1 MVSQKI
7 NSVVAGSVLAASLVC
22 ATSGAYAYGTGDL
35 ILRAGAVSV
44 QPDEESSTLKVNG
57 APLSGTKAEVDG
69 DTQLG
74 LTGTYMLSPNVG
86 IGLLL
91 ATPFEHDVEASGNIL
106 GNGVKA
112 GSVKQLPPTLT
123 VQFFPMAS
131 SSAFQP
137 YVGAGVNYTKFFS
150 EKVDSEVEAAIGS
163 SGGSLVIQDTVG
175 LALEAGFDYA
185 LDAHWLVSAQVWYI
199 DIEADDARFKFSSGP
214 VSRVDV
220 DVDIDPW
227 VYMLSVGYKF

>member
-22 ATSGAYAYGTGDL
+22 ATSGAYAYGTGDV

-44 QPDEESSTLKVNG
+44 QPDDDSSLLNING
-57 APLSGTKAEVDG
+57 VKTAGTKAEVDG

-91 ATPFEHDVEASGNIL
+91 ATPFEHDIKAAGVNAGTVE
-106 GNGVKA
+106 
-112 GSVKQLPPTLT
+112 QLPPTLT

-150 EKVDSEVEAAIGS
+150 EKVDSELETALTE
-163 SGGSLVIQDTVG
+163 SGGSLVIQDSVG

-185 LDAHWLVSAQVWYI
+185 LDDHWLVSAQVWYI
-199 DIEADDARFKFSSGP
+199 DIEADDARFKFNSGT
-214 VSRVDV
+214 RVNV
-220 DVDIDPW
+220 DIDIDPW
-227 VYMLSVGYKF
+227 VYMLSAGYKF